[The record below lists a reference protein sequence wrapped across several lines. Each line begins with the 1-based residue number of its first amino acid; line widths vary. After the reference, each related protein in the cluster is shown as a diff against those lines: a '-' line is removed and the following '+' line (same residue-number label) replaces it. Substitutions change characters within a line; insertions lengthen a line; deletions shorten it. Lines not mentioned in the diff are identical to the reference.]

1 VDSELFFG
9 KKNNKRLKEVA
20 LDGAVG

>member
-20 LDGAVG
+20 LGGAVG